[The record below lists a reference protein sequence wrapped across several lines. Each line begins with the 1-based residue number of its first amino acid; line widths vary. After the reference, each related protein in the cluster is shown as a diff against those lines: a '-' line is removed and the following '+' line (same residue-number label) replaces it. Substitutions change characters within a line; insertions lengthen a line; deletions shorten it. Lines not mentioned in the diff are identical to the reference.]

1 MGLAETDIGSSHNL
15 ADTDDGINHF
25 LAETEIG
32 IRQAAR
38 NTYRRG
44 VER

>member
-25 LAETEIG
+25 LAEIEIG

-38 NTYRRG
+38 NTY
-44 VER
+44 

>member
-15 ADTDDGINHF
+15 ADTDDDINHF